1 MFISEEDK
9 KFLDKIYH
17 LLDKHLNDNN
27 YTVALLA
34 QDIGMSFNTLSA
46 RMKMLLGE
54 TPHSFIT
61 TYRMNKALEMLRSG
75 KTVSEVCYSVGAS
88 AIQNFSR
95 TFKAKFGVPP
105 TQFEQIS

>member
-1 MFISEEDK
+1 
-9 KFLDKIYH
+9 
-17 LLDKHLNDNN
+17 
-27 YTVALLA
+27 
-34 QDIGMSFNTLSA
+34 
-46 RMKMLLGE
+46 LGE